1 MRRTDTLNHLYT
13 KRQETLCAL
22 LKEHRLKAGLTQQEL
37 AKRLK
42 RSDSF
47 VSYVEQGERKLGVL
61 EFIEYAEALGA
72 DPRKLFAKLT

>member
-1 MRRTDTLNHLYT
+1 MKQLYSRRQQTLS
-13 KRQETLCAL
+13 AI
-22 LKEHRLKAGLTQQEL
+22 LKEARVKAGLTQQEL

-61 EFIEYAEALGA
+61 EFIEYAEAMGA